1 MRTAK
6 HFLRASAWLHVRE
19 RPDAFDFSAETFF
32 LVFFSRL
39 FVCFFHFCFVFS
51 FLLQE
56 RRKRRRRYRR
66 RKPIPS
72 TLRRQERHRY
82 IILEHSS
89 RVRINH
95 HHQHERYLSVP
106 SSKYYKKVSLQKSS
120 KTLKLLTVKIQK
132 FKPSGSSSI
141 RTLALRIPDTHHKH
155 HHPFLLLAARG
166 EVCCLASYA
175 RTHTPH
181 TPLRARTHAL
191 DRRHDKEVSL
201 C

>member
-1 MRTAK
+1 MERWMDGRERDVFYITIAFLEDSFCRGKRRSENGEREKEERRKREEKRKEKQESEKRLVRMRTAK

-51 FLLQE
+51 FQLQE

-106 SSKYYKKVSLQKSS
+106 SSKYYKKVSRP
-120 KTLKLLTVKIQK
+120 
-132 FKPSGSSSI
+132 FRKP
-141 RTLALRIPDTHHKH
+141 
-155 HHPFLLLAARG
+155 
-166 EVCCLASYA
+166 
-175 RTHTPH
+175 
-181 TPLRARTHAL
+181 
-191 DRRHDKEVSL
+191 
-201 C
+201 

>member
-1 MRTAK
+1 MERWMDGRERDVFYITIAFLEDSFCRGKRRSENGERERERRKREEKRKEKQESEKRLVRMRTAK

-19 RPDAFDFSAETFF
+19 RPDAFDFSADFF
-32 LVFFSRL
+32 SRFFSRL

-72 TLRRQERHRY
+72 TLRRQEQHRY

-106 SSKYYKKVSLQKSS
+106 SSKYYKKVSLQKS
-120 KTLKLLTVKIQK
+120 I
-132 FKPSGSSSI
+132 KP
-141 RTLALRIPDTHHKH
+141 
-155 HHPFLLLAARG
+155 
-166 EVCCLASYA
+166 
-175 RTHTPH
+175 
-181 TPLRARTHAL
+181 
-191 DRRHDKEVSL
+191 
-201 C
+201 